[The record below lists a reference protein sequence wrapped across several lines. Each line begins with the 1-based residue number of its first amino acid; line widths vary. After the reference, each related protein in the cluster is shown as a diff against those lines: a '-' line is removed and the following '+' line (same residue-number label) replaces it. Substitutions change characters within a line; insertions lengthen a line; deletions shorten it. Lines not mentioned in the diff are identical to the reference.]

1 MIDIH
6 SHILPGV
13 DDGAPDLGVAL
24 SMLEAS
30 VLDGVKTQVLTPH
43 MHPGR
48 YDNQIGALQKNFEVF
63 SAEVEQAGIGIE
75 LKLAAEIHIRPDI
88 PLLAKSGKL
97 LWLGSW
103 DGAKVFLLEFP
114 FNQIPHGSLNLIQWL
129 VKHNIKPLLA
139 HPERYQ
145 TFQSS
150 PDKLSE
156 YLAAGCLT
164 QLTTSSLTGQ
174 FGKDSYLAA
183 EYFLKNGMAHFIASD
198 SHNLDRRAPGLSEAV
213 KRAAE
218 IIGEVQAKMLVEENP
233 AKLLS
238 TEGEPQALSRLL

>member
-6 SHILPGV
+6 SHILPEV
-13 DDGAPDLGVAL
+13 DDGAPSLDVAL
-24 SMLEAS
+24 SMLEVSA
-30 VLDGVKTQVLTPH
+30 LDGVKTQVLTPH

-48 YDNQIGALQKNFEVF
+48 YDNKIDDLQKNFELF
-63 SAEVEQAGIGIE
+63 SAEVSQSGIDIE

-88 PLLAKSGKL
+88 PLLSKSDKL
-97 LWLGSW
+97 LWIGQW
-103 DGAKVFLLEFP
+103 NGAKVFLLEFP

-145 TFQSS
+145 AFQSS
-150 PDKLSE
+150 PSKLSE
-156 YLAAGCLT
+156 YVAAGCLV

-198 SHNLDRRAPGLSEAV
+198 CHNLDRRAPGLSEAV
-213 KRAAE
+213 NCAAE
-218 IIGEVQAKMLVEENP
+218 MIGEAQAKALVEDNP
-233 AKLLS
+233 ARLLS
-238 TEGEPQALSRLL
+238 TKGESEALSFLL